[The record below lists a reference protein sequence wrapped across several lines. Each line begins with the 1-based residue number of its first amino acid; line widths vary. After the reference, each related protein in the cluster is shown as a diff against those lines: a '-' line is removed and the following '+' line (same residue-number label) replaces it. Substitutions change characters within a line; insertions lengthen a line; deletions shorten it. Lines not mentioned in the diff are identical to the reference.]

1 MFREFELQSM
11 LTAERLSFA
20 TPDGR
25 PLQENLSFDVQSGQ
39 LFLISG
45 SNGCGKSTLLRILM
59 GERIAEKGH
68 ATWSVAREKITYIPQ
83 LENTEIHL
91 PVTLRDVLEM
101 TPGRRPRESEY
112 MRFGLLRKDLLP
124 LAWNTASGGE
134 RKRTLLARALLTDPS
149 VLVFDEPM
157 NHLDVASRRIMIRV
171 MKEFLDAATPENPR
185 AIVMVC
191 HQGLPDEEDALF
203 RAVRLGL
210 LSKEEQ

>member
-1 MFREFELQSM
+1 ME
-11 LTAERLSFA
+11 AILSADKVTFG

-25 PLQENLSFDVQSGQ
+25 PLQQNISFHIESGE
-39 LFLISG
+39 LFLVSG

-59 GERIAEKGH
+59 GEREADQG
-68 ATWSVAREKITYIPQ
+68 ATRWAVPRTKITYIPQ

-101 TPGRRPRESEY
+101 TPGRRPREEEY
-112 MRFGLLRKDLLP
+112 MRFGLLRRDLLP

-171 MKEFLDAATPENPR
+171 MKNFLDAATPDSPR
-185 AIVMVC
+185 AVVMVC
-191 HQGLPDEEDALF
+191 HQGLPEDEAVLF
-203 RAVRLGL
+203 RVVRLGL
-210 LSKEEQ
+210 LTREEI